1 MTDDGEKV
9 LNGRCSMFNTAQLLA
24 CEDCDQYNA
33 HVVGANLCCCL
44 LTRDE
49 KPRER
54 RRARGTA
61 DGGF

>member
-1 MTDDGEKV
+1 
-9 LNGRCSMFNTAQLLA
+9 MFNTAQLLA

-54 RRARGTA
+54 RRARGIA